1 MKPTQRYTS
10 LLLALLGT
18 FAQQDAGGS
27 SVWKQALVVLAA
39 VTALVAALPV
49 REASTP
55 PFASPAFEQL
65 WLKQQNGQLDLWG
78 QTPLAWRIEPYTD
91 APAGRRL
98 VQYFDRGRMELTAQ
112 AGSSRTFVT
121 QGRLA
126 WELTTG
132 QIALGSDLVARR
144 PPPDLPIDGG
154 SPDPRVPTYA
164 ALARLVATPASDRT
178 ANNRPLEEWLTADG
192 TLHTD
197 AAPAPVRPS
206 RFVAATGHNLPDVTV
221 ALFDRSPLGPDA
233 WVETFGY
240 PISEPVWA
248 YYRRG
253 ATALP
258 SLIQVFERRI
268 LVYTPSLPTDQ
279 RFTIANT
286 GRHYYRWRYG
296 VDPSKPWPSP
306 LPGAE
311 LSLPVPQGFR
321 TGLFLEGVRDPA
333 DLALAPDGNLLI
345 LTAGGS
351 LLLVTAED
359 EQGRAARLTTF
370 ASGFIN
376 PRGLATAGPWVYV
389 ADDRGVIRLRDNNGD
404 GIADQTEILP
414 SALRPL
420 PGPAGAPV
428 ADDRGRVYLAAST
441 DEGSSAPVIFLL
453 QDRQAFP
460 LVAPPPGLVRL
471 FSWGELLFAIVDP
484 NGSQGRVDRLDLVN
498 GTPRFRPFLEL
509 PSDFVPSGALAY
521 TAQLWVDPIPGT
533 LFFWGT
539 RDTVGTLLRAVPRS
553 DGQGADLFPF
563 LRGLGSPVSL
573 TVGLDGTLYVADA
586 GTGRIVKLI
595 PSQRAPQ

>member
-1 MKPTQRYTS
+1 M
-10 LLLALLGT
+10 
-18 FAQQDAGGS
+18 
-27 SVWKQALVVLAA
+27 WKQALVVLVAVAA
-39 VTALVAALPV
+39 LIAALPV
-49 REASTP
+49 REVSTP

-65 WLKQQNGQLDLWG
+65 WLRQQNAQLDLWG

-112 AGSSRTFVT
+112 AGSSRTLVT

-132 QIALGSDLVARR
+132 QIALGSDLSARR

-178 ANNRPLEEWLTADG
+178 TTDRPVEEWLSADG

-197 AAPAPVRPS
+197 APPAQVRPS
-206 RFVAATGHNLPDVTV
+206 RFVSVTSHNLPDVTV
-221 ALFDRSPLGPDA
+221 ALFDRSPLGSDA
-233 WVETFGY
+233 WIETFGY

-253 ATALP
+253 TTALP

-296 VDPSKPWPSP
+296 ADPSKPWPSP

-311 LSLPVPQGFR
+311 VSLPVPQDFR
-321 TGLFLEGVRDPA
+321 AGLFLEGVRDPV
-333 DLALAPDGNLLI
+333 DLALAPDGNVLI
-345 LTAGGS
+345 LTARGS

-359 EQGRAARLTTF
+359 AVGRAARLTTF

-389 ADDRGVIRLRDNNGD
+389 ADDHGLTRLRDDNGD
-404 GIADQTEILP
+404 GIADRTQPLP
-414 SALRPL
+414 LGLHPL

-428 ADDRGRVYLAAST
+428 ADQRGRIYVTTTTQESPASATVVVIQDERASPLAP
-441 DEGSSAPVIFLL
+441 AP
-453 QDRQAFP
+453 A
-460 LVAPPPGLVRL
+460 GLVRL
-471 FSWGELLFAIVDP
+471 FTWGELLFAILDS
-484 NGSQGRVDRLDLVN
+484 GDSHTRVERLDLTA
-498 GTPRFRPFLEL
+498 GSASWRSFLEL
-509 PSDFVPSGALAY
+509 PIDFSPSGGLAY
-521 TAQLWVDPIPGT
+521 TAQLWANPIPGT

-539 RDTVGTLLRAVPRS
+539 RNTTGVLLRAVPRA
-553 DGQGADLFPF
+553 DGEGADLFPF
-563 LRGLGSPVSL
+563 LSSLVHPVSM
-573 TVGLDGTLYVADA
+573 TVGLDGTLYVAERD
-586 GTGRIVKLI
+586 TGRIIKLI
-595 PSQRAPQ
+595 PSLRAPQ

>member
-1 MKPTQRYTS
+1 M
-10 LLLALLGT
+10 
-18 FAQQDAGGS
+18 
-27 SVWKQALVVLAA
+27 WKQALVVLAA

-78 QTPLAWRIEPYTD
+78 QTPLAWRIEPYTE

-112 AGSSRTFVT
+112 AGSSRTLVT

-178 ANNRPLEEWLTADG
+178 TTNRPLQEWLTADG

-197 AAPAPVRPS
+197 AAPAPVRPG
-206 RFVAATGHNLPDVTV
+206 RFVSATGHNLPDVTV

-253 ATALP
+253 TTALP

-311 LSLPVPQGFR
+311 LPLTVPQDFR
-321 TGLFLEGVRDPA
+321 AGLFLEGVRDPV
-333 DLALAPDGNLLI
+333 DLTLAPDGNLLI

-359 EQGRAARLTTF
+359 AEGRAARLTTF

-376 PRGLATAGPWVYV
+376 PRGLATTGPWVYV
-389 ADDRGVIRLRDNNGD
+389 ADDRGLTRLRDDDGD
-404 GIADQTEILP
+404 GIADRTQLLP
-414 SALRPL
+414 LDIHPL
-420 PGPAGAPV
+420 PGAAGAPV
-428 ADDRGRVYLAAST
+428 ADHRGRIYLAAT
-441 DEGSSAPVIFLL
+441 TREAPTSAVVLVL
-453 QDRQAFP
+453 QDDQAFP
-460 LVAPPPGLVRL
+460 LVPAPPGLVRL
-471 FSWGELLFAIVDP
+471 FTWGELLFAVVDSGD
-484 NGSQGRVDRLDLVN
+484 NHTRVERLDLTT
-498 GTPRFRPFLEL
+498 GTARRRPFLEL
-509 PSDFVPSGALAY
+509 PIGFDPLGGLAY
-521 TAQLWVDPIPGT
+521 TAQLWADPIPGT

-539 RDTVGTLLRAVPRS
+539 RDTVGALLRAVPRA
-553 DGQGADLFPF
+553 DGEGADLFPF
-563 LRGLGSPVSL
+563 LSGLVHPVSM
-573 TVGLDGTLYVADA
+573 TAGLDGTLYVADA
-586 GTGRIVKLI
+586 GTGRVVKLI
-595 PSQRAPQ
+595 PSLRAPQ